1 MSGAVVAVAKEVVAA
16 AAKEVVEVAK
26 VAEVSEVNKLK
37 DVVLKPDVDFIKS
50 TSLESIK
57 NAEISNEIQTT
68 ASGIEIPIEK
78 SEVKQPIKEIS
89 NKYFSTYEERL
100 NRTPINSGYYDGI
113 RGESK
118 FHTENNEANH
128 YLKKAKLDG
137 IEYKDCIPDF
147 SEISKGNVE
156 IPDMSESR
164 VKNFRQADELLAAK
178 KGCTP
183 RDVAEWR
190 EKNGYTWHECND
202 MKTCQ
207 KIPRVINSSFGHL
220 GGVSECKKL
229 MMECDFDA

>member
-1 MSGAVVAVAKEVVAA
+1 MIEAIVA
-16 AAKEVVEVAK
+16 AAKEVVEAAK
-26 VAEVSEVNKLK
+26 VAEVSEVSKLK
-37 DVVLKPDVDFIKS
+37 DVVLQPDVDFIKS

-57 NAEISNEIQTT
+57 GAEISNEIQK
-68 ASGIEIPIEK
+68 AMPKIEVPREK
-78 SEVKQPIKEIS
+78 VEIKDPVKETN

-100 NRTPINSGYYDGI
+100 SQTPINGGCYDGI

-118 FHTENNEANH
+118 FHTENNEANQ

-147 SEISKGNVE
+147 SEVSKGNVE

-164 VKNFRQADELLAAK
+164 VRNFRQADELLAVR

-183 RDVAEWR
+183 REVAEWR

-207 KIPRVINSSFGHL
+207 KIPSAVNSSFGHL
-220 GGVSECKKL
+220 GGVSECKKF
-229 MMECDFDA
+229 MMESDFDV